1 MRALRFVALLLLV
14 GMALLAFIP
23 TASTSDLARW
33 RVVKSKSVSGQFAA
47 AATSATLR
55 RPRGAVRFL
64 AYKSG
69 QIVASRA
76 IPQISHE
83 SFLSILGPMTRRC

>member
-1 MRALRFVALLLLV
+1 LLLLV

-55 RPRGAVRFL
+55 RPRGAAVRFL